1 MGCCM
6 KFELQSL
13 GLNAYESAAYIAL
26 VREGI
31 STALEISTKSAV
43 PHGKIYAVLAV
54 LEQKGFV
61 KKFEGA
67 PVRFLAV
74 EPKIIIEKVLHRKE
88 VEMSDL
94 KQRSEKLIVALQAL
108 NVKKPTEPLEKI
120 KVIEGYKNY
129 LNLSVSLHEKAKR
142 EWCTISRIPIYK
154 PHLDAY
160 KKCVKKSVSVK
171 VLTTIT
177 ELNKNNLAEWKKTG
191 AEIREIAQ
199 LPGRFSVMDDTN
211 VIIRI
216 SGEGKY
222 LALWVQSPSLAKS
235 SRDYF
240 NFLWEQAKP
249 L

>member
-1 MGCCM
+1 M
-6 KFELQSL
+6 KLELQSL
-13 GLNAYESAAYIAL
+13 GLNTYESAAYTTL
-26 VREGI
+26 VEEGL
-31 STALEISTKSAV
+31 STAFDISKKSAV
-43 PHGKIYAVLAV
+43 PHGKIYPVLAA

-61 KKFEGA
+61 KKFVGA
-67 PVRFLAV
+67 PTRFIAI
-74 EPKIIIEKVLHRKE
+74 EPKIIIEKVLRRKE
-88 VEMSDL
+88 VELQEL
-94 KQRSEKLIVALQAL
+94 KQRSEKIISELSALPI
-108 NVKKPTEPLEKI
+108 KKPAEPLEKI

-142 EWCTISRIPIYK
+142 EWCTVSRIPIYK

-160 KKCVKKSVSVK
+160 KKCVKRGVAVK

-177 ELNKNNLAEWKKTG
+177 DANRNNLAEWKKTG
-191 AEIREIAQ
+191 AEIREITQ
-199 LPGRFSVMDDTN
+199 LPGRFSVMDDTD

-235 SRDYF
+235 SKNYF

>member
-1 MGCCM
+1 M
-6 KFELQSL
+6 KLELQSL
-13 GLNAYESAAYIAL
+13 GLNSYESAAYVTL

-31 STALEISTKSAV
+31 STALDITKKSTV
-43 PHGKIYAVLAV
+43 PHGKIYPVLAV

-61 KKFEGA
+61 KKFEGT
-67 PVRFLAV
+67 PSRFMAV
-74 EPKIIIEKVLHRKE
+74 EPKIIIEDVFHRKE
-88 VEMSDL
+88 LELKEL
-94 KQRSEKLIVALQAL
+94 KQRSEKLIAELQAL
-108 NVKKPTEPLEKI
+108 NVKKPAEPLEKI

-129 LNLSVSLHEKAKR
+129 LNLSVSLHEKAKY

-160 KKCVKKSVSVK
+160 KECVKRGVAVK
-171 VLTTIT
+171 IITTIT
-177 ELNKNNLAEWKKTG
+177 DLNKNNLVEWKKTG
-191 AEIREIAQ
+191 AEIREIPQ
-199 LPGRFSVMDDTN
+199 LPGRFSIMDDTD

-235 SRDYF
+235 SKKYF
-240 NFLWEQAKP
+240 DFLWEQAKP

>member
-1 MGCCM
+1 M
-6 KFELQSL
+6 KLELQSL
-13 GLNAYESAAYIAL
+13 GLNSYESAAYVTL

-31 STALEISTKSAV
+31 STALDISKKSSV
-43 PHGKIYAVLAV
+43 PHGKIYPVLAV
-54 LEQKGFV
+54 LEQKGFA
-61 KKFEGA
+61 KKFEGT
-67 PVRFLAV
+67 PSRFMAV
-74 EPKIIIEKVLHRKE
+74 EPKIIIEDVFHRKE
-88 VEMSDL
+88 LEL
-94 KQRSEKLIVALQAL
+94 KELKRRSEKLITELQAL
-108 NVKKPTEPLEKI
+108 NVKKSAEPLEKI

-160 KKCVKKSVSVK
+160 KKCVKRGVVVK

-177 ELNKNNLAEWKKTG
+177 DANRNNLAEWKKTG
-191 AEIREIAQ
+191 AEIREISQ
-199 LPGRFSVMDDTN
+199 LPGRFSVMDETD

-235 SRDYF
+235 SKKYF
-240 NFLWEQAKP
+240 DFLWEQAKP
-249 L
+249 R